1 MKILILS
8 LIFLT
13 GCGIM
18 DCDYQM
24 IPQKE
29 AIKIDPKL
37 LEPCQLLVAPASPI
51 TPEGVLINL
60 AANKVIY
67 TDCATRFSSAIVILK
82 KFSNN

>member
-13 GCGIM
+13 GCGTIG
-18 DCDYQM
+18 CDYSM

-29 AIKIDPKL
+29 AIKIDPNL
-37 LEPCQLLVAPASPI
+37 FEPCKPLITIELPI
-51 TPEGVLINL
+51 TPEKILANL
-60 AANKVIY
+60 AANKIIN
-67 TDCATRFSSAIVILK
+67 TECATRAAAAVAVLK